1 MLLGAAPFVR
11 SPNSSLNS
19 TTTYTV
25 TCSLNGCTNTDSVII
40 TVNPLPNV
48 DAGFDQTICLGSFA
62 NLSGANLER
71 ANLSGANLSKVN
83 IGGALFCNTKTDKG
97 IDNSGC

>member
-1 MLLGAAPFVR
+1 MKKLLIIVALTFCFIGGVSAGEVEDNVAKLKSENMCEGCNLAGAKLDGAT
-11 SPNSSLNS
+11 L
-19 TTTYTV
+19 
-25 TCSLNGCTNTDSVII
+25 
-40 TVNPLPNV
+40 
-48 DAGFDQTICLGSFA
+48 SFA